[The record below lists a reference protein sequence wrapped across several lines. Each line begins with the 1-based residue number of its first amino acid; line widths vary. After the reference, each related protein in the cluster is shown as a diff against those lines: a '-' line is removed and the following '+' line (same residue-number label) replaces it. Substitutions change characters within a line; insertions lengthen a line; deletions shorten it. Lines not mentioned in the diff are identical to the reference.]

1 MPTLILLRHGA
12 LPQAEPRRFVGQR
25 DLPLSAQGLSQA
37 AAWRD
42 ALADV
47 RLDGAWCSSLSRCR
61 AMADVILD
69 GRSPA
74 AISSDALREVSLGR
88 WEGLSVD
95 EVRSRFPGEY
105 ERRGADLTNVAPADG
120 ESFAQAQARAWDA
133 IERIMAHTE
142 GTALVVA
149 HGGVNRAIICR
160 VLGMPLHRLFSL
172 DQDYAAM
179 NLIEFPAAKPPR
191 LRTLNLPP
199 ESARPFLAVL
209 PHV

>member
-12 LPQAEPRRFVGQR
+12 LAQAEPRRFVGQR

-61 AMADVILD
+61 TMADVILD
-69 GRSPA
+69 GRSTA

-88 WEGLSVD
+88 WEGLSVE

-105 ERRGADLTNVAPADG
+105 ERRGADLAKVAPAEG
-120 ESFAQAQARAWDA
+120 ESFAQAQARAWEA
-133 IERIMAHTE
+133 MERIMAHTE

-172 DQDYAAM
+172 GQDYAAM

-199 ESARPFLAVL
+199 ESAQPFLAAL